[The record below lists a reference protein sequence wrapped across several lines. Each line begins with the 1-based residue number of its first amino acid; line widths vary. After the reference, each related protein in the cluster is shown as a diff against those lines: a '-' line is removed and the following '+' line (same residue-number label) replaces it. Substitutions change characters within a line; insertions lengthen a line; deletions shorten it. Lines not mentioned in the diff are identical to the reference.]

1 MNINIT
7 TILLL
12 GLLCLGM
19 GILSSL
25 GFADESLKQ
34 NSPKQGS
41 EPKTL
46 TKHINRGNRI
56 VPAESDKKQSKFSG
70 LPVYTPPFLGAPD
83 SNRLVGMA
91 VRGIS
96 RDNLLLSVLTPEHT
110 GITSQPQPIL
120 YWYLSKP
127 VSRSYQL
134 IEFVLNSEI
143 SVVPVLRKSIELPV
157 KSGFHKMSMADH
169 TIYLEP
175 DVEYTWSIAL
185 VKNPESRSL
194 DVVSSGS
201 VKYVEGSSELQ
212 ARIKQST
219 TDQRPFVYAQSG
231 FWYESISELIEQI
244 EKQPQN
250 KQLPHNL
257 MALLEQAG
265 LQQVAVNLHYDL
277 LDRNRLDIQKTMT
290 EVSQ

>member
-1 MNINIT
+1 
-7 TILLL
+7 
-12 GLLCLGM
+12 M
-19 GILSSL
+19 GILSSF
-25 GFADESLKQ
+25 GFADDSQKQDPSKQDLETNALTEQTNRENRAVLTESY
-34 NSPKQGS
+34 
-41 EPKTL
+41 
-46 TKHINRGNRI
+46 
-56 VPAESDKKQSKFSG
+56 KKQSESSR

-91 VRGIS
+91 VRGIN

-127 VSRSYQL
+127 VIHSYQL
-134 IEFVLNSEI
+134 IEFVLNSET
-143 SVVPVLRKSIELPV
+143 SVVPVLRKSIELPI
-157 KSGFHKMSMADH
+157 KSGFHKISLADH
-169 TIYLEP
+169 TIYLQP

-194 DVVSSGS
+194 DVVSSGN

-212 ARIKQST
+212 ARIKQSA

-244 EKQPQN
+244 EQQPQN
-250 KQLPHNL
+250 QRLPHNL

-265 LQQVAVNLHYDL
+265 LQQVAVQMHHDL
-277 LDRNRLDIQKTMT
+277 LDSHRVETRK
-290 EVSQ
+290 E